1 MGSHSASAEVDVQPA
16 ENELAVAHR
25 DRSLFATDA
34 LAAQFLAT
42 LRGRLEQ
49 DLIMLR
55 ASDLDTSGNGIA
67 PYRCAD
73 RTPGP
78 AT

>member
-1 MGSHSASAEVDVQPA
+1 MGID
-16 ENELAVAHR
+16 
-25 DRSLFATDA
+25 TDA